1 MLSLKKSPS
10 LRLNRPSWQNLPGI
24 RTLYSLHWDHSLIL
38 LIGLL
43 LAMSFG
49 LLYSASG
56 QKTSILIR
64 HGLHLGLSF
73 VIFIAIAQFSPKT
86 FKQWAPILYGAGI
99 LMLLVVL
106 ALGTSSKGAQRWV
119 NLGGFRFQPSEFMKL
134 ITPLMLAY
142 YLDNKT
148 LPLSRTPLLISLAI
162 IMVPGLL
169 IIKQPDLGT
178 GLLVIATGFGVLFF
192 AGIRW
197 SFILKLGAAGLAT
210 LPLLWWKLHDYQRER
225 VLTFLNPERDPL
237 GSGYHIIQSKI
248 AIGSGGLYGKG
259 WCHGTQSQLN
269 FLPERTTDFIF
280 SVLGE
285 EFGFIGAS
293 ILCVL
298 YFGVIL
304 RGIIIMIQNPDTFNR
319 LMVGGIIFGFFICF
333 FINIGM
339 VSGLLPVVGCPLPLI
354 SYGGTSLMTWMT
366 AFGML
371 VAIQSQQKNLPR

>member
-1 MLSLKKSPS
+1 MLSRPKSS
-10 LRLNRPSWQNLPGI
+10 LRLNRPAWQSVPGL
-24 RTLYSLHWDHSLIL
+24 RALFCVHWDHTLFL

-56 QKTSILIR
+56 QKTTILLR
-64 HGLHLGLSF
+64 HGIHLAFSF
-73 VIFIAIAQFSPKT
+73 GIFVAVAQFSPKT
-86 FKQWAPILYGAGI
+86 FKQWAPILYAGGI

-106 ALGTSSKGAQRWV
+106 ILGTSSKGAQRWV

-148 LPLSRTPLLISLAI
+148 IPLNTRTLITSLAI
-162 IMVPGLL
+162 VLVPGLL

-197 SFILKLGAAGLAT
+197 SFILKLGAAALAT
-210 LPLLWWKLHDYQRER
+210 LPILWWKLHDYQRER

-259 WCHGTQSQLN
+259 WCQGTQSQLN

-285 EFGFIGAS
+285 EFGFVGAS
-293 ILCVL
+293 ILCAL
-298 YFGVIL
+298 YFAVIL
-304 RGIIIMIQNPDTFNR
+304 RGIVIMTQNPDTFNR

-354 SYGGTSLMTWMT
+354 SYGGTSLVTWMT

>member
-10 LRLNRPSWQNLPGI
+10 LRLNRPGWQSLPGI
-24 RTLYSLHWDHSLIL
+24 RTLYSLHWDHSLVL

-64 HGLHLGLSF
+64 HGIHLGLSF
-73 VIFIAIAQFSPKT
+73 VIFITIAQFSPKT
-86 FKQWAPILYGAGI
+86 FKQWAPLLYGAGI
-99 LMLLVVL
+99 VMLLVVL
-106 ALGTSSKGAQRWV
+106 ILGTSSKGAQRWV

-142 YLDNKT
+142 YLDNKP
-148 LPLSRTPLLISLAI
+148 LPLNRTPLLISIAI

-197 SFILKLGAAGLAT
+197 SFILKLGAAGLAV

-293 ILCVL
+293 ILCIL

-304 RGIIIMIQNPDTFNR
+304 RGIIMMIQNPNTFNR
-319 LMVGGIIFGFFICF
+319 LMIGGVIFGFFICF

>member
-1 MLSLKKSPS
+1 M
-10 LRLNRPSWQNLPGI
+10 PGI
-24 RTLYSLHWDHSLIL
+24 RTLLSLHWDHSLFL

-56 QKTSILIR
+56 QKTGILIR
-64 HGLHLGLSF
+64 HGIHLGFSF

-106 ALGTSSKGAQRWV
+106 ILGTSSKGAQRWV
-119 NLGGFRFQPSEFMKL
+119 NLGGVRFQPSEFMKL
-134 ITPLMLAY
+134 ITPLMLAF
-142 YLDNKT
+142 YLDNKPM
-148 LPLSRTPLLISLAI
+148 PLNRTPLLISLAI

-197 SFILKLGAAGLAT
+197 SFILKLGATALAT

-304 RGIIIMIQNPDTFNR
+304 RGILIMIQNPNTFNR

-354 SYGGTSLMTWMT
+354 SYGGTSLVTWMT

>member
-1 MLSLKKSPS
+1 MLSLNKKPS
-10 LRLNRPSWQNLPGI
+10 LRLNRPAWQNLPGI
-24 RTLYSLHWDHSLIL
+24 RTLFSIHWDHSLFLFIS
-38 LIGLL
+38 LL

-56 QKTSILIR
+56 QKTSILLR
-64 HGLHLGLSF
+64 HGIHLGFSF
-73 VIFIAIAQFSPKT
+73 AIFVAIAQFSPKT
-86 FKQWAPILYGAGI
+86 FKQWAPLLYGVGVI
-99 LMLLVVL
+99 MLLVVL
-106 ALGTSSKGAQRWV
+106 ILGTSSKGAQRWV
-119 NLGGFRFQPSEFMKL
+119 NLGGFKFQPSEFMKL

-142 YLDNKT
+142 YLDNKPV
-148 LPLSRTPLLISLAI
+148 PLSFRTLMVSLAI
-162 IMVPGLL
+162 IFVPGLL

-178 GLLVIATGFGVLFF
+178 GLLVISTGFGVLFF

-197 SFILKLGAAGLAT
+197 SIIFKLGAAALAT

-285 EFGFIGAS
+285 EFGFIGAC
-293 ILCVL
+293 ILCAL
-298 YFGVIL
+298 YFCVIL
-304 RGIIIMIQNPDTFNR
+304 RGILIMMQNPDTFNR

-354 SYGGTSLMTWMT
+354 SYGGTSLVTWMT

>member
-24 RTLYSLHWDHSLIL
+24 RTLYSLHWDHTLIL

-64 HGLHLGLSF
+64 HGLHLGLGF
-73 VIFIAIAQFSPKT
+73 AIFLVIAQFSPKT

-148 LPLSRTPLLISLAI
+148 LPLARTPLLISLAI

-178 GLLVIATGFGVLFF
+178 GLLVIGTGFGVLFF

-197 SFILKLGAAGLAT
+197 SFILKLGAAALAT

-304 RGIIIMIQNPDTFNR
+304 RGIIMMIQNTDTFNR
-319 LMVGGIIFGFFICF
+319 LMIGGVIFGFFICF

>member
-304 RGIIIMIQNPDTFNR
+304 RGIIMMIQNTDTFNR
-319 LMVGGIIFGFFICF
+319 LMIGGIIFGFFICF

>member
-1 MLSLKKSPS
+1 MLSLKKQPS
-10 LRLNRPSWQNLPGI
+10 LRLNRPAWQSVPGI
-24 RTLYSLHWDHSLIL
+24 RTLLSLHWDHSLIL

-64 HGLHLGLSF
+64 HGIHLGFSF
-73 VIFIAIAQFSPKT
+73 ALFVAIAQFSPKT

-99 LMLLVVL
+99 LMLIVVL
-106 ALGTSSKGAQRWV
+106 ILGTSSKGAQRWV

-134 ITPLMLAY
+134 ITPLMLAF
-142 YLDNKT
+142 YLDNKP
-148 LPLSRTPLLISLAI
+148 LPLNPNHLLMSLMI

-197 SFILKLGAAGLAT
+197 SFIIKLGAMALAT

-293 ILCVL
+293 ILCIL

-304 RGIIIMIQNPDTFNR
+304 RGIVIMIQNPDTFNR

-354 SYGGTSLMTWMT
+354 SYGGTSLVTWMT

-371 VAIQSQQKNLPR
+371 VAIHSQQKNLPR

>member
-1 MLSLKKSPS
+1 MLSLKKQPS
-10 LRLNRPSWQNLPGI
+10 LRLNRPVWQSLPGI
-24 RTLYSLHWDHSLIL
+24 RTILSLHWDHSLFL

-56 QKTSILIR
+56 QKISILYR
-64 HGLHLGLSF
+64 HGIHLGFSF
-73 VIFIAIAQFSPKT
+73 VIFLAIAQFSPKT

-99 LMLLVVL
+99 LMLIGVL
-106 ALGTSSKGAQRWV
+106 ILGTSSKGAQRWV

-134 ITPLMLAY
+134 ITPLMLAF
-142 YLDNKT
+142 YLDNKP
-148 LPLSRTPLLISLAI
+148 LPLSLRHLSISLAI
-162 IMVPGLL
+162 ILIPGLM

-197 SFILKLGAAGLAT
+197 SYIIKLGALALAT

-298 YFGVIL
+298 YFGIIL

-354 SYGGTSLMTWMT
+354 SYGGTSLVTWMT